1 MKSRKKV
8 LIVALASILA
18 FGVISASM
26 GLNLGS
32 IIKVGGVALLV
43 NNYGDQMNDA
53 INKLTMNKGVGVEDR
68 TKVVPIISIGKGTYM
83 GAAQVSGPAS
93 QIDKVKAVA
102 QLESNFP
109 IVNNVRLKALVPVES
124 TNVINNIKRVTGVGV
139 SAIVDIKL

>member
-8 LIVALASILA
+8 LIVVLASILA

-32 IIKVGGVALLV
+32 IIKVGGVALLI

>member
-1 MKSRKKV
+1 MKTRKKV
-8 LIVALASILA
+8 LIIVLASMLM
-18 FGVISASM
+18 FGIISASM

-32 IIKVGGVALLV
+32 IIKVGGVALIV
-43 NNYGDQMNDA
+43 NNYGDKINDT

-68 TKVVPIISIGKGTYM
+68 TKVVPIISIGKGTYL
-83 GAAQVSGPAS
+83 GAAQVSGPAG

-102 QLESNFP
+102 QLESKFP
-109 IVNNVRLKALVPVES
+109 IVSNVRLKALVPVES